1 MGFAALENRITA
13 VGMKMLA
20 NVHVTRSIGP
30 EFEAILDLAEPD
42 VFDRARITTY
52 TLRFPA
58 SIELA
63 ANDPL
68 TIAAG
73 DHAGNYK
80 VTGSPQR
87 INGSEC
93 LAEMVKV

>member
-1 MGFAALENRITA
+1 MGFAALENRITS

-30 EFEAILDLAEPD
+30 EFDAILDLAEPD
-42 VFDRARITTY
+42 AFDRARITSHM
-52 TLRFPA
+52 LRFPA
-58 SIELA
+58 GIELA

-73 DHAGNYK
+73 AHAGNYT

-87 INGSEC
+87 INGSEY
-93 LAEMVKV
+93 LAELVKV

>member
-1 MGFAALENRITA
+1 MTLRFGEIDAFYRC
-13 VGMKMLA
+13 GMA
-20 NVHVTRSIGP
+20 ETVQSTRGSFCAFI
-30 EFEAILDLAEPD
+30 DLAEPD
-42 VFDRARITTY
+42 VFDHARITTH